1 MSDAV
6 EQAKYFLENE
16 KAFRLGD
23 LPTEAY
29 HPKTV
34 TLSQTSQQ
42 EMAAGIRLLQ
52 SVDEDIPPAMESVF
66 ELKEYQELVEEFHRA
81 MQSGRRFF
89 FTGCGSTGRLS
100 ILLEAAWRQFWQELK
115 NNHPAIA
122 KKLPDLEDHAFSV
135 MAGGDF
141 ALIKSVEGFEDFADF
156 GKHQLQELAVAK
168 DDVVIAITEGG
179 ETLFV
184 IGTAWKGL
192 EVGAQVF
199 FVYNNPSDVLCRHVQ
214 RSRAVIEE
222 PRIRKLD
229 LTTGPMAI
237 TGSTRMQATTAEL
250 LIVGSALETALVNF
264 LQQQLSES
272 DLIDLGI
279 STQTANQYHRQFTEL
294 LAQLMKPPVVDA
306 LAQATLFEANIYNQ
320 QGLITYLTDAFMLD
334 LLTDTTERSPTFM
347 LPPFR
352 QYDDTVSPRS
362 WAFLKDPFRIT
373 TDAWCNMLRRRPRG
387 LQWGPDEY
395 RKINATENVQNRPPR
410 LDNAEIYKFQ
420 IGNEPDTSRTD
431 AAETAL
437 LMMGVGDNVA
447 DLINTG
453 LKEQSAGYKK
463 TAALLI
469 GTKKVDFEVDEIF
482 SVPCN
487 LPDSPLRL
495 WQHLAIK
502 IILNTIST
510 ATMARMGRIVGNAMI
525 WLSPSNKKLID
536 RGSRL
541 ISQLTGCSYDDACI
555 LLHEAIAEVDIRTA
569 RGEEVPSPV
578 ALAIENKGLKPVE

>member
-6 EQAKYFLENE
+6 EQAKYFLEHE

-29 HPKTV
+29 HPQTV

-42 EMAAGIRLLQ
+42 DMAAGIRLLQ
-52 SVDEDIPPAMESVF
+52 SVDEDISPAMEGVF
-66 ELKEYQELVEEFHRA
+66 ELTEYQELIEEFSRA
-81 MQSGRRFF
+81 IQNGRRFF

-115 NNHPAIA
+115 NNQPAIA
-122 KKLPDLEDHAFSV
+122 QKLPDLEDHAFSV

-179 ETLFV
+179 ETSFV

-192 EVGAQVF
+192 EVGARVF

-250 LIVGSALETALVNF
+250 LIVGSALETALVSF
-264 LQQQLSES
+264 LQQHLSKS
-272 DLIDLGI
+272 DLNELGI
-279 STQTANQYHRQFTEL
+279 ATQTAKQYHRQFTEL
-294 LAQLMKPPVVDA
+294 LSQLMEPPVVDA
-306 LAQATLFEANIYNQ
+306 LAQATLFEADIYNQ
-320 QGLITYLTDAFMLD
+320 QGLITYLTDSFMLD

-352 QYDDTVSPRS
+352 KNDDTTSPRS
-362 WAFLKDPFRIT
+362 WAFIKDPFRT
-373 TDAWCNMLRRRPRG
+373 TADAWCNMLRRQPRG
-387 LQWGPDEY
+387 LQWGPDVY
-395 RKINATENVQNRPPR
+395 RQINAPEKVQAQLPR

-420 IGNEPDTSRTD
+420 IGNELDASRTD

-437 LMMGVGDNVA
+437 MMMGVGDAVV
-447 DLINTG
+447 DLIHS
-453 LKEQSAGYKK
+453 LKEQSSDYKK

-469 GTKKVDFEVDEIF
+469 GAKQTDFDVDEVFHI
-482 SVPCN
+482 PCV
-487 LPDSPLRL
+487 LADTPLRL
-495 WQHLAIK
+495 WHHLAIK
-502 IILNTIST
+502 MILNTIST

-541 ISQLTGCSYDDACI
+541 ISQLTGCSYDEACI
-555 LLHEAIAEVDIRTA
+555 LLHEAIAEVEIRTA

-578 ALAIENKGLKPVE
+578 ALAIERKGLKPVE

>member
-6 EQAKYFLENE
+6 EQAKYFLEHE
-16 KAFRLGD
+16 KAFRLGE

-34 TLSQTSQQ
+34 TLSQTCQQ
-42 EMAAGIRLLQ
+42 DMADGIRLLQ
-52 SVDEDIPPAMESVF
+52 SVDEDIAPAMESVF
-66 ELKEYQELVEEFHRA
+66 ELSEYKKLIEELHRT
-81 MQSGRRFF
+81 MQNDRRFF

-115 NNHPAIA
+115 KSHPTIA
-122 KKLPDLEDHAFSV
+122 HKLPDLEDHAFSV

-156 GKHQLQELAVAK
+156 GKYQLQELAVAK

-179 ETLFV
+179 ETSFV
-184 IGTAWKGL
+184 IGTAWQGL

-214 RSRAVIEE
+214 RSREVIDE
-222 PRIRKLD
+222 PKIHKLD

-250 LIVGSALETALVNF
+250 LIVGSALETALVRF

-272 DLIDLGI
+272 DLKELGI
-279 STQTANQYHRQFTEL
+279 STQTTKIYHRQFTEL
-294 LAQLMKPPVVDA
+294 LSQLMQPQVVEA
-306 LAQATLFEANIYNQ
+306 LARATLFEANIYHQ

-352 QYDDTVSPRS
+352 KLDDTVSPRS
-362 WAFLKDPFRIT
+362 WAFIKDPYRT
-373 TDAWCNMLRRRPRG
+373 TIDAWCNMLRRQPRG

-395 RKINATENVQNRPPR
+395 CKINAPEKVQAHLPQ

-420 IGNEPDTSRTD
+420 IGRS
-431 AAETAL
+431 
-437 LMMGVGDNVA
+437 
-447 DLINTG
+447 
-453 LKEQSAGYKK
+453 
-463 TAALLI
+463 
-469 GTKKVDFEVDEIF
+469 
-482 SVPCN
+482 
-487 LPDSPLRL
+487 
-495 WQHLAIK
+495 
-502 IILNTIST
+502 
-510 ATMARMGRIVGNAMI
+510 
-525 WLSPSNKKLID
+525 
-536 RGSRL
+536 
-541 ISQLTGCSYDDACI
+541 SY
-555 LLHEAIAEVDIRTA
+555 
-569 RGEEVPSPV
+569 
-578 ALAIENKGLKPVE
+578 